1 MSRRELNEILQPF
14 RDAQGEGAIVF
25 DTEACGQTPTPD
37 WFCPSHWGDAAQPV
51 GQGGRGAAW
60 FIDGEHGQM
69 VLRHYLRGGLVAKLS
84 RDTFV
89 WQGRDSVRSFAEFRL
104 LQRLLSLGLPVPRPV
119 AAFYRRHG
127 LGYRAAILLQR
138 LAGVETLAHLIAR
151 EGDAAPWQETGRLIA
166 RFHRV
171 GLNHADLNAC
181 NLLFDDEGKAWMIDF
196 DKSRLQTPKA
206 AWQAANLAR
215 LRRSLVKVA
224 GEDIAAPGFAR
235 LQAAYD
241 AAMRA
246 A

>member
-1 MSRRELNEILQPF
+1 MSTRELNETLQPF

-25 DTEACGQTPTPD
+25 DAAACGQTPAAE

-51 GQGGRGAAW
+51 SQGGRGAAW
-60 FIDGEHGQM
+60 FIDAGSDGW

-84 RDTFV
+84 RDAFF
-89 WQGRDSVRSFAEFRL
+89 WQGSGQVRSIAELRL

-127 LGYRAAILLQR
+127 LHYRAAILLQR

-151 EGDAAPWQETGRLIA
+151 KGDAAPWQETGRLIA

-196 DKSRLQTPKA
+196 DKSRLQKPDTR
-206 AWQAANLAR
+206 WQAANLAR
-215 LRRSLVKVA
+215 LRRSLHKLI
-224 GEDIAAPGFAR
+224 GESETAQGFVR